1 MNDDHVRCTVLVLIF
16 LNLCQNG
23 HCRYTSFDL
32 SWDYSTKTQ
41 AFEESL
47 CHMMPQDVNKGLA

>member
-1 MNDDHVRCTVLVLIF
+1 MGCTMLVLMF
-16 LNLCQNG
+16 LSLCQNG

-41 AFEESL
+41 ASKESL
-47 CHMMPQDVNKGLA
+47 CHMMPQDVNRGLA